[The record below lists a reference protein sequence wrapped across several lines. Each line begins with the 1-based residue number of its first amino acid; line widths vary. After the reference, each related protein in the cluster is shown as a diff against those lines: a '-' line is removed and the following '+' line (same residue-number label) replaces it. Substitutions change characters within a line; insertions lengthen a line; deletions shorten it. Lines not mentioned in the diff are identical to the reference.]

1 MQRFN
6 FRGLAAGDST
16 YYRDEVVR
24 VRVFFTQH
32 VTVNTSGGEPYL
44 DLTVGSTTRRAAYNS
59 SRQNYLGFSYRVQ
72 ADDFDGDGVS
82 VPANGLKLNGA
93 RITAK
98 DDTSANANIAHDS
111 AAGGPSRKVDG
122 SKHRPPEVRSV
133 TFSNSPASG
142 DTYGYGEKIEATVAF
157 SHRVLA
163 TTTGGTPSLALTIGA
178 HTRQAALTRAG
189 RRTRL
194 TFSYTVQAGDLAPA
208 GASIAASAVRLNGG
222 TITHDADTATHAALA
237 HGAVAADSTRKVNG
251 RQGRPPK
258 VEGVAFAAPAP
269 KDSVYWRGDT
279 IAVRVGFDDSV
290 AVNTTGGSPQ
300 VALTIGTATRQ
311 ATFSA
316 NNGKTLVFEYVV
328 QSGDRDAD
336 GVNIA
341 ANALALNGAT
351 IRGTGAAAARD
362 ADVTH
367 PLVEASAARTVDGS
381 KVRAPSIR
389 SVAFAGSAPAGGTY
403 HYDAEVRVEVV
414 FDRSVVVDTARGS
427 PRLALAVGAQ
437 RRYAAFA
444 ASAGTGT
451 TLVFAYR
458 VQSADMDSDGASIN
472 ANALELNGGTI
483 EAEAD
488 STVAANLT
496 HDGLAADLTRKVDG
510 RPRITGLE
518 FYHVG
523 PPPPRGVY
531 GYQERIWVLAHFD
544 QKLELEQRVHLS
556 IEVGTDTV
564 RLRSRAQLRMA
575 DSAVA
580 FYYIVTR
587 DAVDTDGVR
596 IPKGALTLSG
606 GSLRAASDGAT
617 NARLDHDELPADS
630 SWRVNGRLTPVPR
643 PFVRFRGLPTNG
655 STYTRHERIRI
666 GVSYTVGVVVTGTPE
681 LTLNLGTG
689 TRQLAAVGSTLGG
702 PVFEYV
708 VQTGDVDEDGVGV
721 SANALSLPN
730 GATIRSAAD
739 TSVLASLT
747 HDSLPA
753 SAVHKVDGR
762 RVEAARV
769 QWVSINPPP
778 SRDSTYTR
786 SETFYVNAT
795 FDRGVAVDTTGGRP
809 RIALE
814 IGDSTRYAT
823 YSHAHNSG
831 PRYQVFMYVV
841 QAGDRDA
848 DGLNIAANA
857 MELNGG
863 AITAPDDTVRADLS
877 HGAVRPGAAYKVDGD
892 RSDAPHVRWMWF
904 HAPPSG
910 DTFLRSDWVVL
921 TVTFDR
927 ATAVDTVGGRPQIAL
942 QVGDSTRHATY
953 LGPPGTWTSFNFGYV
968 VQAGD
973 RDADG
978 LSIPANALELNGGKI
993 TAPGDTTAAVL
1004 THDSLPTSP
1013 SHKVDGDRAGAA
1025 RLLRV
1030 GISPPPSSDSTY
1042 TRGEMLD
1049 VNAYFDRD
1057 VAVDVT
1063 GGRPRLALEIGD
1075 STRYA
1080 TYSHAYSG
1088 TSSIHVFKYVVQ
1100 AGDQDDDGLSIAANA
1115 LELNGGAITAP
1126 NDTVRAKL
1134 SHGAVRPG
1142 AASKVDG
1149 NRSGAPHVRWMW
1161 FHGPA
1166 SGDTYVRGERVVVTL
1181 AFDRATAVDTVGGR
1195 PRLALQVGDSTRYA
1209 YSNQAFGRPWQLVLE
1224 YVVQASDRDA
1234 DGLSIA
1240 ANALELNGA
1249 VITAPGDTTA
1259 AVLTHDSLP
1268 ANAAHKVDGS
1278 RVRAARLLRMEI
1290 SRRPSRDSTYTRGER
1305 LYVSASFD
1313 RDVAVDVTGG
1323 RPRLALEI
1331 GDSTRYAT
1339 YSYAYGGP
1347 SFHLFTY
1354 VVQAGDRDADGVSI
1368 AANAL
1373 DLNGGAITAVGDTVR
1388 AEMSNDAVAAGGAYK
1403 VDGDRSSA
1411 PHVRAMWFVAPASG
1425 DTFLRGERVAVRM
1438 EFDRATAVDTVGGR
1452 PRLALQ
1458 VGDSTRHAYLNPAY
1472 GQPWQM
1478 EFDYVVQ
1485 AGDRDA
1491 DGLSIAANAL
1501 SANGSTITMPG
1512 STTAAVLTH
1521 DSVPTSP
1528 SHKVD
1533 GSRAGAARLLRVGIS
1548 PPPSSDSTYTRGE
1561 RLDVNAYFDRDV
1573 AVDVT
1578 GGRPRIALEIGDSTR
1593 YATYSHAYSG
1603 GSSLQVF
1610 KYVVQAGD
1618 RDTDGLSI
1626 AANALE
1632 LNGGAITAPNDTVRA
1647 KLSHGAVRP
1656 GAASK
1661 VDGNRSGAPHVR
1673 WMWFHGPA
1681 SGDTYVRGERVVVT
1695 LAFDR
1700 ATAVDTVGG
1709 RPRLA
1714 LQVGDST
1721 RYAYSNQA
1729 FGRPWQLVLEYVVQ
1743 ASDRD
1748 ADGLS
1753 IAANALELNGAV
1765 ITAPGDTTAAV
1776 LTHDSLP
1783 ANAAHKVD
1791 GSRVRAAR
1799 LLRMEISRR
1808 PSRDSTYTRGERLY
1822 VSASFDRD
1830 VAVDV
1835 TGGRPRLA
1843 LEIGDSTRYATYSYA
1858 YGGPSFH
1865 LFTYVVQAG
1874 DRDADGVSIAA
1885 NALDLNGGAITAVG
1899 DTVRAEMSND
1909 AVAAGGAYK
1918 VDGDRSSAPH
1928 VRAMWFVAPASG
1940 DTFLRGERVAVR
1952 MEFDRATAVD
1962 TVGGRPR
1969 LALQVG
1975 DSTRHAYLNPA
1986 YGQPWQM
1993 EFDYVVQAG
2002 DRDADGLS
2010 IAANALSA
2018 NGSTITMPGSTTA
2031 AVLTHDSVPTS
2042 PSHKVDGS
2050 RTAGDAEP
2058 EENRAPEV
2066 VSAIAPMTMEVA
2078 SPAVVVDLSAHFR
2091 DPDGDE
2097 LRYFAVS
2104 ASSRSVR
2111 ADVAGSALTIA
2122 ALAMGESL
2130 VTVRAADP
2138 DGAEAEQSFMVTV
2151 ETSRADRA
2159 RIMKRSLATFGRAV
2173 GTETVEAVG
2182 GRLGAADDGPGAA
2195 ADEAHLQVGG
2205 RSLSCVGAGERCGL
2219 EELARQAAGVLGL
2232 RMSQGAGSLAS
2243 ALRAAAKGSHDAG
2256 ALRGLAG
2263 VFGRP
2268 GQIGSTA
2275 GLGSAA
2281 GHGVGG
2287 FGATT
2292 DGATGPNASFTGRH
2306 GDRAGWGR
2314 LVSVDPVS
2322 REELLARSSF
2332 RFSPGA
2338 DGGAQSTPGGWTF
2351 WGQASAGGFEGRP
2364 EDDLALDG
2372 TVRSAYLGADY
2383 RFGAGPLVGL
2393 ALSRTTSS
2401 IGFESGINGTG
2412 AVHAR
2417 LTSLYPYAQWS
2428 PRAGLS
2434 IWGLVGAGRGT
2445 AELSE
2450 DATRRDFATNIGMAM
2465 TAAGV
2470 RQRLTGVLAVK
2481 ADAFAVRTDAEEA
2494 RELAGVVA
2502 NVQRLRLASEVGG
2515 RWGSSG
2521 GSAITSR
2528 VELGVRFDGGDAETG
2543 AGAEVGAGVG
2553 YVHDGIGLSV
2563 DARGRAL
2570 VAHQASSLREWGASV
2585 AVRLQPSREAGGLS
2599 FTLEPTWGNA
2609 ASGMAMLWRDGL
2621 AGGAA
2626 GAATGASSAWQAE
2639 GAPLADG
2646 RASPTAGRLQM
2657 ELDYAIVLADGG
2669 RVAPFGR
2676 WTAESGS
2683 ARRLNV
2689 GVRLSVLEA
2698 ATLDLFGEQVSG
2710 RAEPADR
2717 RLGLQAALRFR

>member
-1 MQRFN
+1 MATTVKKAVSRVRGSPSSGRAWAGLAVPFLLALIGGAPSSRAEAQAPTVQRFN

-24 VRVFFTQH
+24 VRVLFTQH
-32 VTVNTSGGEPYL
+32 VTVDTSGGEPYL
-44 DLTVGSTTRRAAYNS
+44 DLTIGSTTRRANFGS
-59 SRQNYLGFSYRVQ
+59 SRQNYLDFRYRVQ

-82 VPANGLKLNGA
+82 VPANGVKLNGA
-93 RITAK
+93 TITAK
-98 DDTSANANIAHDS
+98 DDTSANANVAHDS

-122 SKHRPPEVRSV
+122 SKHRPPEVRNV

-142 DTYGYGEKIEATVAF
+142 DTYGYGEKIEATAAF

-208 GASIAASAVRLNGG
+208 GASIAANAVRLNGG
-222 TITHDADTATHAALA
+222 TITHDTDTATHAALA

-336 GVNIA
+336 GVSIA

-351 IRGTGAAAARD
+351 IRGTGAASARD

-367 PLVEASAARTVDGS
+367 PLVEASTARTVDGS
-381 KVRAPSIR
+381 KGRAPSIR
-389 SVAFAGSAPAGGTY
+389 SVAFAGSAPEGGTY

-414 FDRSVVVDTARGS
+414 FDRSVAVDTVRGS
-427 PRLALAVGAQ
+427 PRLALAVGA
-437 RRYAAFA
+437 RRRHAAFA
-444 ASAGTGT
+444 ASASTGT

-458 VQSADMDSDGASIN
+458 VQSADMDSDGASID
-472 ANALELNGGTI
+472 ANALELNGGKI
-483 EAEAD
+483 KAEAD
-488 STVAANLT
+488 STAAANLT
-496 HDGLAADLTRKVDG
+496 HDVLAADLTRKVDG

-544 QKLELEQRVHLS
+544 QKLELERRVHLS

-617 NARLDHDELPADS
+617 NARLNHDEVPADS

-643 PFVRFRGLPTNG
+643 PFVHFRGLPTNG
-655 STYTRHERIRI
+655 NTYTRHERISI

-681 LTLNLGTG
+681 LTLNLGMG
-689 TRQLAAVGSTLGG
+689 TRQLAAVGATSRG

-721 SANALSLPN
+721 SANALSWPN

-747 HDSLPA
+747 HDSVPA
-753 SAVHKVDGR
+753 SAVHKVNGR

-786 SETFYVNAT
+786 SETFYVNTT

-823 YSHAHNSG
+823 YSHAYNQR

-848 DGLNIAANA
+848 DGFSIAANA

-892 RSDAPHVRWMWF
+892 RSGAPHVRWMWF
-904 HAPPSG
+904 HAPASG
-910 DTFLRSDWVVL
+910 DTFLRNDRVVL
-921 TVTFDR
+921 TVAFDR
-927 ATAVDTVGGRPQIAL
+927 ATAVDTVGGRPRIAL

-953 LGPPGTWTSFNFGYV
+953 LGPPGTWTSFKFGYV

-1013 SHKVDGDRAGAA
+1013 SHKVDGDRARAA

-1042 TRGEMLD
+1042 TRGEILD

-1057 VAVDVT
+1057 VAVDMT
-1063 GGRPRLALEIGD
+1063 GGRPRIALEIGD

-1088 TSSIHVFKYVVQ
+1088 TWSLQVFKYVVQ
-1100 AGDQDDDGLSIAANA
+1100 AGDQDADGLSIAANA

-1126 NDTVRAKL
+1126 NDTVRAEL

-1209 YSNQAFGRPWQLVLE
+1209 YSNRAFGRPWQLVLE

-1290 SRRPSRDSTYTRGER
+1290 SRPPSRDSTYTRGER

-1313 RDVAVDVTGG
+1313 RDVAVDATGG
-1323 RPRLALEI
+1323 RPRITLEI

-1373 DLNGGAITAVGDTVR
+1373 ELNGGAITAVGDTLR
-1388 AEMSNDAVAAGGAYK
+1388 AELSSDAVAAGGAYK
-1403 VDGDRSSA
+1403 VDGNRSSA

-1438 EFDRATAVDTVGGR
+1438 EFDRATAVDTVGG
-1452 PRLALQ
+1452 Q
-1458 VGDSTRHAYLNPAY
+1458 
-1472 GQPWQM
+1472 
-1478 EFDYVVQ
+1478 
-1485 AGDRDA
+1485 
-1491 DGLSIAANAL
+1491 
-1501 SANGSTITMPG
+1501 
-1512 STTAAVLTH
+1512 
-1521 DSVPTSP
+1521 
-1528 SHKVD
+1528 
-1533 GSRAGAARLLRVGIS
+1533 
-1548 PPPSSDSTYTRGE
+1548 
-1561 RLDVNAYFDRDV
+1561 
-1573 AVDVT
+1573 
-1578 GGRPRIALEIGDSTR
+1578 
-1593 YATYSHAYSG
+1593 
-1603 GSSLQVF
+1603 
-1610 KYVVQAGD
+1610 
-1618 RDTDGLSI
+1618 
-1626 AANALE
+1626 
-1632 LNGGAITAPNDTVRA
+1632 
-1647 KLSHGAVRP
+1647 
-1656 GAASK
+1656 
-1661 VDGNRSGAPHVR
+1661 
-1673 WMWFHGPA
+1673 
-1681 SGDTYVRGERVVVT
+1681 
-1695 LAFDR
+1695 
-1700 ATAVDTVGG
+1700 
-1709 RPRLA
+1709 
-1714 LQVGDST
+1714 
-1721 RYAYSNQA
+1721 
-1729 FGRPWQLVLEYVVQ
+1729 
-1743 ASDRD
+1743 
-1748 ADGLS
+1748 
-1753 IAANALELNGAV
+1753 
-1765 ITAPGDTTAAV
+1765 
-1776 LTHDSLP
+1776 
-1783 ANAAHKVD
+1783 
-1791 GSRVRAAR
+1791 
-1799 LLRMEISRR
+1799 
-1808 PSRDSTYTRGERLY
+1808 
-1822 VSASFDRD
+1822 
-1830 VAVDV
+1830 
-1835 TGGRPRLA
+1835 
-1843 LEIGDSTRYATYSYA
+1843 
-1858 YGGPSFH
+1858 
-1865 LFTYVVQAG
+1865 
-1874 DRDADGVSIAA
+1874 
-1885 NALDLNGGAITAVG
+1885 
-1899 DTVRAEMSND
+1899 
-1909 AVAAGGAYK
+1909 
-1918 VDGDRSSAPH
+1918 
-1928 VRAMWFVAPASG
+1928 
-1940 DTFLRGERVAVR
+1940 
-1952 MEFDRATAVD
+1952 
-1962 TVGGRPR
+1962 PR

-2050 RTAGDAEP
+2050 RTAGDAAP

-2066 VSAIAPMTMEVA
+2066 VSAIAPKSMEVA
-2078 SPAVVVDLSAHFR
+2078 SPVVVVDLSAHFR

-2104 ASSRSVR
+2104 ASSRLVR
-2111 ADVAGSALTIA
+2111 ADVAGSTLTIA

-2138 DGAEAEQSFMVTV
+2138 DGAEAEHNFMVTV

-2159 RIMKRSLATFGRAV
+2159 RVLKRSLAAFGRAV
-2173 GTETVEAVG
+2173 GTEAVEAIG
-2182 GRLGAADDGPGAA
+2182 SRLGAADDRPDAA
-2195 ADEAHLQVGG
+2195 AGEAHLQVGG

-2243 ALRAAAKGSHDAG
+2243 ALWAAAKGSHDSG

-2281 GHGVGG
+2281 GHGDGG

-2292 DGATGPNASFTGRH
+2292 GGAAGPNASFTGRH
-2306 GDRAGWGR
+2306 GDRPGWGR

-2338 DGGAQSTPGGWTF
+2338 GQPATPSGWTF
-2351 WGQASAGGFEGRP
+2351 WGQASAAGFEGRP

-2412 AVHAR
+2412 TVDAR

-2450 DATRRDFATNIGMAM
+2450 DATHREFATNIGMAM

-2502 NVQRLRLASEVGG
+2502 NVQRLRLASEIGG
-2515 RWGSSG
+2515 RWGLAG

-2528 VELGVRFDGGDAETG
+2528 VELGARFDGGDAETG
-2543 AGAEVGAGVG
+2543 AGAEVGAGIG
-2553 YVHDGIGLSV
+2553 YVDDGIGLSV

-2599 FTLEPTWGNA
+2599 LTLEPTWGNA
-2609 ASGMAMLWRDGL
+2609 ASGMAMLWRDGPT
-2621 AGGAA
+2621 GGAA

-2639 GAPLADG
+2639 GAPLTDG

-2676 WTAESGS
+2676 WAAERGS

-2717 RLGLQAALRFR
+2717 RLGLQGALRFR